1 MPHGGGSAG
10 RVRVRAAPGRFARRF
25 SLAAL
30 ATGALAA
37 IALPGN
43 RMGLGVLLTAVAVA
57 GAALAGGA
65 FPRTRS
71 HAVLGLLA
79 LALAAMAVLR
89 AAPWLIALDLVA
101 AVALASVAAA
111 GGRSWRGVTTGLLAA
126 PRQLVRAPA
135 FVVWCSG
142 VRLSPSAA
150 RGALPATRGLALGAA
165 LVVVFGALFAS
176 ADEAFAQFT
185 ERLLSPG
192 VDLGLLPARLVTFVV
207 IAALVASLALASV
220 AGVREGDARPTR
232 SRTSLEWIVALSL
245 LDLLFAAFVA
255 VQIAVL
261 FGGHDHVLRTSGLT
275 YAEYAREGF
284 FQLLVVAFLTLAV
297 VGLAG
302 RHRGERDGRAPTE
315 IEALLGLLC
324 ILAIVVVVSAL
335 RRLGLYEEAF
345 GLTLAR
351 LLAQAA
357 ALWVGAVLLLV
368 LAAGVLRGGR
378 WLPRAVLGAAGAAL
392 LILSL
397 LNPEGLVAERNVD
410 RFERTGK
417 ADFFYLAGLGPDAVP
432 ALRRLPAR
440 KEACVLQR
448 TAWEVRD
455 ADGLFELN
463 VGRARARSG
472 LIGLPEASPS
482 SSRECQTP

>member
-1 MPHGGGSAG
+1 
-10 RVRVRAAPGRFARRF
+10 
-25 SLAAL
+25 
-30 ATGALAA
+30 
-37 IALPGN
+37 
-43 RMGLGVLLTAVAVA
+43 MGLGVLLTAVAVT

-89 AAPWLIALDLVA
+89 AAPWLIALDLMA

-111 GGRSWRGVTTGLLAA
+111 GGRSWRGVTGGLLAA

-142 VRLSPSAA
+142 VRLSPGAA
-150 RGALPATRGLALGAA
+150 RGALPATRGLALGGA

-185 ERLLSPG
+185 ERVLSPD
-192 VDLGLLPARLVTFVV
+192 VDLGLLPARLVTLVV

-220 AGVREGDARPTR
+220 AGVREEDARPTR
-232 SRTSLEWIVALSL
+232 SRASLEWIVALSL
-245 LDLLFAAFVA
+245 LNLLFAAFVA

-297 VGLAG
+297 VGMAG

-324 ILAIVVVVSAL
+324 LLAIVVVVSAL
-335 RRLGLYEEAF
+335 RRLGLYEDAF
-345 GLTLAR
+345 GFTLAR

-357 ALWVGAVLLLV
+357 TLWVGAVLLLV
-368 LAAGVLRGGR
+368 LAAGVLRGE

-417 ADFFYLAGLGPDAVP
+417 GDLFYLAGLGPDAAP

-448 TAWEVRD
+448 TAWEVRE

-463 VGRARARSG
+463 VGRARARG
-472 LIGLPEASPS
+472 ALIGLPEASPS
-482 SSRECQTP
+482 SSTECQTPSR

>member
-1 MPHGGGSAG
+1 MKS
-10 RVRVRAAPGRFARRF
+10 APGRFARRF

-30 ATGALAA
+30 AAGALAA
-37 IALPGN
+37 VALPGN
-43 RMGLGVLLTAVAVA
+43 RMGLGVLLTAVAVT

-89 AAPWLIALDLVA
+89 AAPWLIALDLMA

-111 GGRSWRGVTTGLLAA
+111 GGRSWRGVTGGLLAA

-142 VRLSPSAA
+142 VRLSPGAA
-150 RGALPATRGLALGAA
+150 RGALPATRGLALGGA

-185 ERLLSPG
+185 ERVLSPD
-192 VDLGLLPARLVTFVV
+192 VDLGLLPARLVTLVV

-220 AGVREGDARPTR
+220 AGVREEDARPTR
-232 SRTSLEWIVALSL
+232 SRASLEWIVALSL
-245 LDLLFAAFVA
+245 LNLLFAAFVA

-297 VGLAG
+297 VGMAG

-324 ILAIVVVVSAL
+324 LLAIVVVVSAL
-335 RRLGLYEEAF
+335 RRLGLYEDAF
-345 GLTLAR
+345 GFTLAR

-357 ALWVGAVLLLV
+357 TLWVGAVLLLV
-368 LAAGVLRGGR
+368 LAAGVLRGE

-417 ADFFYLAGLGPDAVP
+417 GDLFYLAGLGPDAAP

-448 TAWEVRD
+448 TAWEVRE

-463 VGRARARSG
+463 VGRARARG
-472 LIGLPEASPS
+472 ALIGLPEASPS
-482 SSRECQTP
+482 SSTACQTPSR

>member
-1 MPHGGGSAG
+1 MKS
-10 RVRVRAAPGRFARRF
+10 APGRFARRF

-30 ATGALAA
+30 AAGALAA
-37 IALPGN
+37 VALPGN
-43 RMGLGVLLTAVAVA
+43 RMGLGVLLTAVAVT

-89 AAPWLIALDLVA
+89 AAPWLIALDLMA

-111 GGRSWRGVTTGLLAA
+111 GGRSWRGVTGGLLAA

-142 VRLSPSAA
+142 VRLSPGAA
-150 RGALPATRGLALGAA
+150 RGALPATRGLALGGV

-185 ERLLSPG
+185 ERVLSPD
-192 VDLGLLPARLVTFVV
+192 VDLGLLPARLVTLVV

-220 AGVREGDARPTR
+220 AGVREEDARPTR
-232 SRTSLEWIVALSL
+232 SRASLEWIVALSL
-245 LDLLFAAFVA
+245 LNLLFAAFVA

-297 VGLAG
+297 VGMAG

-324 ILAIVVVVSAL
+324 LLAIVVVVSAL
-335 RRLGLYEEAF
+335 RRLGLYEDAF
-345 GLTLAR
+345 GFTLAR

-357 ALWVGAVLLLV
+357 TLWVGAVLLLV
-368 LAAGVLRGGR
+368 LAAGVLRGE

-417 ADFFYLAGLGPDAVP
+417 ADLFYLAGLGPDAAP

-448 TAWEVRD
+448 TAWEVRE

-463 VGRARARSG
+463 VGRARARG
-472 LIGLPEASPS
+472 ALIGLPEASPS
-482 SSRECQTP
+482 SSTECQTPSR